1 MDMSAGRSCK
11 VGWLLLRVRTLILYF
26 VKITKLT
33 EAKIHR
39 WEGKWQQSVLEGGL
53 FCHAAHN
60 RDLFFYYFNKFC
72 FMLAFLLQKGTV
84 MGNGFCS
91 ETRHCSGYPFYLRV
105 LFSINTAVSK
115 TLRLLK
121 FLSSSPPFSLTNV
134 WQGCNYLKAQWW
146 RKQRAKPSDVPQWF
160 RNLSPRLV
168 KKVTGGLP

>member
-1 MDMSAGRSCK
+1 MSVGRSCK
-11 VGWLLLRVRTLILYF
+11 VGWLLLRGRTLILYL

-39 WEGKWQQSVLEGGL
+39 WEGKRQQSALEGGL
-53 FCHAAHN
+53 FCHTGHN

-84 MGNGFCS
+84 MGNGFCL
-91 ETRHCSGYPFYLRV
+91 ETRHCSGYPFHLLV
-105 LFSINTAVSK
+105 LFSINIAVSK
-115 TLRLLK
+115 ALRLLK

-134 WQGCNYLKAQWW
+134 WQGCNCLKAQWW

-160 RNLSPRLV
+160 RSLPPRLV